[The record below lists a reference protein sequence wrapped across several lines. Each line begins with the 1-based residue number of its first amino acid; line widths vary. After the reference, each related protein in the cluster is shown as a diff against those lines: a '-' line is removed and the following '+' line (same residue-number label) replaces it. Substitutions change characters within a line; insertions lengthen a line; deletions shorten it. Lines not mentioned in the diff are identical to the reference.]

1 MGEQHRQEDSS
12 LKGTLVAVMLLGAFL
27 VLTWVGVFVL
37 FIARS

>member
-1 MGEQHRQEDSS
+1 MGEQHKHEEAS

-37 FIARS
+37 FIARG